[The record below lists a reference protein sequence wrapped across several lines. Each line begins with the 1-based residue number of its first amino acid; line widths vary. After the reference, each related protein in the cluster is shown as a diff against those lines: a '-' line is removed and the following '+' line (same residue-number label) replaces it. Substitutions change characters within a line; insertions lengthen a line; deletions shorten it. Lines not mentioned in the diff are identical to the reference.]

1 MSGITNTTKSVFR
14 VIIPLTMDWMIEC
27 SGTVTRMCSLLKK
40 VLLKSLQNTKENTYA
55 GVSFLTTL
63 QAWGKFLKPPSSS
76 GCFLMLDFVFGVVGR
91 TSKYKTILHC
101 LLFI

>member
-1 MSGITNTTKSVFR
+1 
-14 VIIPLTMDWMIEC
+14 
-27 SGTVTRMCSLLKK
+27 MCSLLKK

-55 GVSFLTTL
+55 GVSFLTML

-91 TSKYKTILHC
+91 TSKFKMNHELKRSYTAFCSFKRHTNCIY
-101 LLFI
+101 

>member
-14 VIIPLTMDWMIEC
+14 MFEC

-55 GVSFLTTL
+55 GVSF
-63 QAWGKFLKPPSSS
+63 
-76 GCFLMLDFVFGVVGR
+76 
-91 TSKYKTILHC
+91 
-101 LLFI
+101 